1 MMKNKWLMVFI
12 MVFLLSMTACGN
24 GNQAEDGKKNA
35 TVEQKD
41 SVALEKESGKTVP
54 KDGKVLVAYFAVA
67 ENSDVDAILIIW
79 MITV

>member
-41 SVALEKESGKTVP
+41 SVALEKESGNTYGIHFSEETNQMGTRMPIEVF
-54 KDGKVLVAYFAVA
+54 KV
-67 ENSDVDAILIIW
+67 
-79 MITV
+79 

>member
-24 GNQAEDGKKNA
+24 SNQAEDGKKNA
-35 TVEQKD
+35 TAEQKD

-54 KDGKVLVAYFAVA
+54 KTERYWLL
-67 ENSDVDAILIIW
+67 ILLW
-79 MITV
+79 QKTAM

>member
-41 SVALEKESGKTVP
+41 SVALEKESGKLCP
-54 KDGKVLVAYFAVA
+54 KTERYWLL
-67 ENSDVDAILIIW
+67 ILLW
-79 MITV
+79 QKTAM